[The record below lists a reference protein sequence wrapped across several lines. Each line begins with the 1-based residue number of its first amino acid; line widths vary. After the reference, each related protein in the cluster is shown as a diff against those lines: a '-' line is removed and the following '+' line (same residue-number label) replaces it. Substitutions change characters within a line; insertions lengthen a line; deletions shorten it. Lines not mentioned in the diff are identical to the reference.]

1 MPDQFIGPLIFRNA
15 HLNKKEFGCI
25 LGAAIGD
32 AIGEIAQHK
41 NWTSISWSYI
51 SAKVDMLSYTDD
63 TAMTIAVL
71 ESLIENGGIDPEF
84 LGRRLHINW
93 ALESDRGYSS
103 GPPAIFFNVEKK
115 SITYIESAEFV
126 NRILYGPHGS
136 RGDGAAMR
144 AHPIGIYHLGKVDT
158 HSFLRDIY
166 NASVVT
172 HINPIAID
180 GAILVACSIQYFGMV
195 SADRPIDIDSY
206 FTNISQHLKTTEM
219 TEALEKALEFVKSNK
234 EASDVAVALGN
245 TELLR
250 KLENLHYISALTEG
264 ILTKREDTNSIPS
277 FGEWRKSLD
286 LPDDQ
291 IIEEI

>member
-1 MPDQFIGPLIFRNA
+1 MPDQLIGPLIFRNT
-15 HLNKKEFGCI
+15 HPNKKEFGCI

-32 AIGEIAQHK
+32 ALGEIAQHK

-51 SAKVDMLSYTDD
+51 SDKVDMLSYTDD

-71 ESLIENGGIDPEF
+71 ETLIENGGVDPEF

-103 GPPAIFFNVEKK
+103 GPPSIFFNVEKK

-126 NRILYGPHGS
+126 NRILYGPNGS

-144 AHPIGIYHLGKVDT
+144 AHPIGIYHLGTVDT
-158 HSFLRDIY
+158 RNFIRDIY

-180 GAILVACSIQYFGMV
+180 GAILVAGSIQYFGMV
-195 SADRPIDIDSY
+195 SADSPIDIDSY
-206 FTNISQHLKTTEM
+206 LTNISQHLKTNEM

-234 EASDVAVALGN
+234 
-245 TELLR
+245 
-250 KLENLHYISALTEG
+250 
-264 ILTKREDTNSIPS
+264 KRAM
-277 FGEWRKSLD
+277 
-286 LPDDQ
+286 
-291 IIEEI
+291 